1 MPTWAYTLTG
11 RIVWKL
17 LPVVL
22 RRQLAAQRPRL
33 AAAGVVLL
41 VLIAGLALARGG
53 RRAAE

>member
-41 VLIAGLALARGG
+41 VLVAGVVLTRGD